1 MNNLKDLTVI
11 IVTFKT
17 NEDILYNCI
26 NSISKDVNIINIENS
41 NDTSHKKK
49 IEQKYNNVKVIL
61 SGKNLGYG
69 GGNNLGI
76 QKSETRYILISNP
89 DVVYNKNFFEEVKNY
104 LKDDLNFSII
114 GPSYNDKKILSY
126 GSFDLSKNSNEFDK
140 FHLKEV
146 DWVVGCTMLLDT
158 KKIDENFYFDE
169 NFFLYFEEADLC
181 RRIKL
186 KGGRI
191 YTSSKLLVDHYG
203 HKGSAATDPKYSI
216 ETEMFRNWHWMW
228 SSFYYKR
235 KYSNYLIAL
244 GSMFGKLARSFIK
257 MIFFTIVYN
266 KKKQTMYYA
275 RFAGLINSMLGKKSW
290 YRVKSLFD

>member
-89 DVVYNKNFFEEVKNY
+89 DVVYNNNFFEEVKNY

-114 GPSYNDKKILSY
+114 GPSYNDEKILSY

-228 SSFYYKR
+228 SSFYYKK

>member
-1 MNNLKDLTVI
+1 
-11 IVTFKT
+11 
-17 NEDILYNCI
+17 
-26 NSISKDVNIINIENS
+26 
-41 NDTSHKKK
+41 
-49 IEQKYNNVKVIL
+49 
-61 SGKNLGYG
+61 
-69 GGNNLGI
+69 
-76 QKSETRYILISNP
+76 LISNP
-89 DVVYNKNFFEEVKNY
+89 DVVYNNNFFEEVKNY
-104 LKDDLNFSII
+104 LKDNLNFSVI
-114 GPSYNDKKILSY
+114 GPSYNDEKILSY
-126 GSFDLSKNSNEFDK
+126 GSFDLSKNLNEFDN

-158 KKIDENFYFDE
+158 KKINENFYFDE

-186 KGGRI
+186 KGGKV

-228 SSFYYKR
+228 SSFYYKK
-235 KYSNYLIAL
+235 KYSNYPIAL

>member
-89 DVVYNKNFFEEVKNY
+89 DVVYNNNFFEEVKNY

-114 GPSYNDKKILSY
+114 GPSYNDEKILSY

-158 KKIDENFYFDE
+158 KKINENFYFDE

-228 SSFYYKR
+228 SSFYYKK

>member
-1 MNNLKDLTVI
+1 MNKYITVLILTHKSRELLLNYIKNIYKKFKI
-11 IVTFKT
+11 IVI
-17 NEDILYNCI
+17 D
-26 NSISKDVNIINIENS
+26 NS
-41 NDTSHKKK
+41 NDVDLEKYLKKNYPEITIK
-49 IEQKYNNVKVIL
+49 LIENN
-61 SGKNLGYG
+61 GYG
-69 GGNNLGI
+69 NAINFGSKLV
-76 QKSETRYILISNP
+76 ETKYFLASNP
-89 DVVYNKNFFEEVKNY
+89 DLQGIDEKSLLKFLSVADSLKDKFSTIGPRYKNVNPKSLVQSDESKEISEIKVISGACMFFNKKNF
-104 LKDDLNFSII
+104 DAI
-114 GPSYNDKKILSY
+114 G
-126 GSFDLSKNSNEFDK
+126 G
-140 FHLKEV
+140 
-146 DWVVGCTMLLDT
+146 
-158 KKIDENFYFDE
+158 FDE

-186 KGGRI
+186 KGGKV

-228 SSFYYKR
+228 SSFYYKK

>member
-89 DVVYNKNFFEEVKNY
+89 DVV
-104 LKDDLNFSII
+104 LRPRATTDQPD
-114 GPSYNDKKILSY
+114 P
-126 GSFDLSKNSNEFDK
+126 
-140 FHLKEV
+140 
-146 DWVVGCTMLLDT
+146 
-158 KKIDENFYFDE
+158 
-169 NFFLYFEEADLC
+169 
-181 RRIKL
+181 
-186 KGGRI
+186 
-191 YTSSKLLVDHYG
+191 TSSMHLQV
-203 HKGSAATDPKYSI
+203 
-216 ETEMFRNWHWMW
+216 E
-228 SSFYYKR
+228 
-235 KYSNYLIAL
+235 
-244 GSMFGKLARSFIK
+244 
-257 MIFFTIVYN
+257 
-266 KKKQTMYYA
+266 
-275 RFAGLINSMLGKKSW
+275 
-290 YRVKSLFD
+290 

>member
-89 DVVYNKNFFEEVKNY
+89 DVVYNNNFFEEVKNY

-114 GPSYNDKKILSY
+114 GPVI
-126 GSFDLSKNSNEFDK
+126 
-140 FHLKEV
+140 
-146 DWVVGCTMLLDT
+146 MT
-158 KKIDENFYFDE
+158 KK
-169 NFFLYFEEADLC
+169 FFPME
-181 RRIKL
+181 
-186 KGGRI
+186 
-191 YTSSKLLVDHYG
+191 V
-203 HKGSAATDPKYSI
+203 
-216 ETEMFRNWHWMW
+216 
-228 SSFYYKR
+228 
-235 KYSNYLIAL
+235 LI
-244 GSMFGKLARSFIK
+244 
-257 MIFFTIVYN
+257 
-266 KKKQTMYYA
+266 
-275 RFAGLINSMLGKKSW
+275 
-290 YRVKSLFD
+290 